1 MAKAAK
7 VILIIEYDGTVYHG
21 FQLQAELPTIQG
33 ELERALAK
41 LTGERR
47 RVLAASRTDAGV
59 HARGQVV
66 SFRTASRLAAATFNS
81 GLNHYLPD
89 DIAVRAAYRVSDS
102 VNVRRDALSREYRY
116 YILNSPTRSPLRRQ
130 FSYLVTGELDIR
142 AMNEV
147 CRVLVGKHDF
157 ASFASQ
163 MEVGRRGTV
172 KDVYRARVDREG
184 ELVVFSM
191 VANSF
196 LPHQVRNT
204 VGVLLKVGSG
214 KMNTD
219 EVLGIME
226 ARKPGLAGPTVPAC
240 GLFLERVNYPV
251 PFEEMS

>member
-1 MAKAAK
+1 MAVATK

-21 FQLQAELPTIQG
+21 FQMQAKLPTIQG
-33 ELERALAK
+33 EIERALGK

-66 SFRTASRLAAATFNS
+66 SFRTGSHLPPATLVS
-81 GLNHYLPD
+81 GLNHYLPA
-89 DIAVRAAYRVSDS
+89 DIAVRAACRVADS
-102 VNVRRDALSREYRY
+102 VNVRRDAVSREYNY
-116 YILNSPTRSPLRRQ
+116 CILNSTTRSPIRRR
-130 FSYLVTGELDIR
+130 FSYLVPGGLDIK
-142 AMNEV
+142 AMNEA
-147 CRVLVGKHDF
+147 CRVLVGEHDF
-157 ASFASQ
+157 TSFASH
-163 MEVGRRGTV
+163 MEIGRKATV
-172 KDVYRARVDREG
+172 KNVYRARIEREG
-184 ELVVFSM
+184 ELVVFDM

-214 KMNTD
+214 KMNTG
-219 EVLGIME
+219 EVIDITE

-251 PFEEMS
+251 PFEEMR